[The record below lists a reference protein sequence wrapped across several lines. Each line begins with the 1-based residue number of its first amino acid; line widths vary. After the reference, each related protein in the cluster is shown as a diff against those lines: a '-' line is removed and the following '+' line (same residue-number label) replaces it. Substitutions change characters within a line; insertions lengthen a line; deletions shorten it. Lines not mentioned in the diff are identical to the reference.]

1 MDGTVCCYRDCSRSY
16 YADKDVSFF
25 PLPDDGERRTQWM
38 ENCGIENLRELGER
52 QLRRKKICSDHF
64 ETGDFSRPG
73 SRAALKDTAIPI
85 PTMDIYLKRRRDAFA
100 AASEQKKIKIPLS
113 LEGCRLPVQINIEG
127 EDRWRKLKQLVMN
140 VIWIQGLNMTSFSI
154 RNGRDNPSE
163 GFGGWKKSYYVH
175 FLEFNSRLD
184 GWMSEDKLN
193 LSRAQYPG
201 IHFKAPVPLVTS
213 QPQTLPDSPST
224 PGGNGSQIQ
233 SQGDPPVDQRVKNV
247 ELIELGRYRIK
258 PWYFSPYPREF
269 TGLPCLY
276 LCEFCLDCESTRE
289 RLAAHRRSRSK
300 CKKNFPPGRE
310 IYRKEDV
317 SIFEIDGAKEKK
329 YATNLCRL
337 GKLFLEHKAL
347 NCNTNLFL
355 FYVMTI
361 FDLRGFHIVGYF
373 SKMKMDADDY
383 NGKGFGNL
391 LIEFSYHLSKL
402 EGKLGSPEKPL
413 SDLGLLSYRS
423 YWSHT
428 ILGILIGKEPEIGG
442 NTAEL
447 TISDIAN
454 MTSIK
459 REDIVSSLG
468 SCGVCSYYKDS
479 LVIVITEAKRKEYE
493 EEEKSR
499 PMKIDPKC
507 LKKWRPTN
515 WAAQLQR
522 LVIKKE
528 PA

>member
-25 PLPDDGERRTQWM
+25 PFPDDGERRTQWM

-113 LEGCRLPVQINIEG
+113 LEGVDFQ
-127 EDRWRKLKQLVMN
+127 
-140 VIWIQGLNMTSFSI
+140 
-154 RNGRDNPSE
+154 NGRDNPSE
-163 GFGGWKKSYYVH
+163 GFGGWEKVILCS
-175 FLEFNSRLD
+175 LL
-184 GWMSEDKLN
+184 
-193 LSRAQYPG
+193 G
-201 IHFKAPVPLVTS
+201 ISSSTCDEPA
-213 QPQTLPDSPST
+213 QTLPGTSAETQLGQLSLVESNVETVPST

-300 CKKNFPPGRE
+300 CKKTFLQVGDLQKGGCFHFSKLMEQR
-310 IYRKEDV
+310 R
-317 SIFEIDGAKEKK
+317 KK

-383 NGKGFGNL
+383 NL
-391 LIEFSYHLSKL
+391 PL
-402 EGKLGSPEKPL
+402 EQVGRKSWGHRKSRCRILATFL
-413 SDLGLLSYRS
+413 QS